1 MRTLDWS
8 GWDWGASIER
18 YSREI
23 GVVLSGLL
31 CLLGMMGGAVPAT
44 LSRRKRLEVLAVLRP
59 LEAAMRRVIVMAAK
73 GLAASPPA
81 KRGGA
86 DALVPRGTGSSG
98 RPLPFPLFDPRNPPI
113 PKRRYVPKARE
124 PRIWFFDGF
133 DPPRPARMEPSEGDE
148 ISAVALTRRLLSLRA
163 ALSDIPKQAKRMAR
177 VVAKREAAGKKIV
190 RPMRYAR
197 PPGHRYKGKRPVDLL
212 LAETHE
218 LACIALREAMREAK
232 PPP

>member
-8 GWDWGASIER
+8 GWDWGASIKR

-31 CLLGMMGGAVPAT
+31 CLLGMMGGAVPGT
-44 LSRRKRLEVLAVLRP
+44 VSRRRRLEVLAVLRP
-59 LEAAMRRVIVMAAK
+59 LEAAMRRVIVMVAK
-73 GLAASPPA
+73 GVEVPLRRDAPT
-81 KRGGA
+81 GA
-86 DALVPRGTGSSG
+86 IPHGKGSSE

-133 DPPRPARMEPSEGDE
+133 DPPRISRAVPSDDDE
-148 ISAVALTRRLLSLRA
+148 ISAVALAKRLLSLQA
-163 ALSDIPKQAKRMAR
+163 ALSDIPKQARRMAR

-190 RPMRYAR
+190 RPVRYAR

-212 LAETHE
+212 LSETHE
-218 LACIALREAMREAK
+218 LACIALREASREAK

>member
-8 GWDWGASIER
+8 GWDWGASVER

-31 CLLGMMGGAVPAT
+31 CLLGMMGGAVPGT
-44 LSRRKRLEVLAVLRP
+44 VSRRRRLEVLAVLRP

-73 GLAASPPA
+73 GVVVPPPV
-81 KRGGA
+81 KRDGPTGPI
-86 DALVPRGTGSSG
+86 PRGDGTSDRLS
-98 RPLPFPLFDPRNPPI
+98 PFPLFDPRNPPI
-113 PKRRYVPKARE
+113 PRQRYVPKARE

-133 DPPRPARMEPSEGDE
+133 DPPRPVRVEPSPDDE
-148 ISAVALTRRLLSLRA
+148 IGAVALAKRLLSLRA
-163 ALSDIPKQAKRMAR
+163 ALSNIPRQAQRMAR

-190 RPMRYAR
+190 RPVRYAR
-197 PPGHRYKGKRPVDLL
+197 PPGHRHRGKRPVDLL

-218 LACIALREAMREAK
+218 LACIALREVVREAK
-232 PPP
+232 LPP